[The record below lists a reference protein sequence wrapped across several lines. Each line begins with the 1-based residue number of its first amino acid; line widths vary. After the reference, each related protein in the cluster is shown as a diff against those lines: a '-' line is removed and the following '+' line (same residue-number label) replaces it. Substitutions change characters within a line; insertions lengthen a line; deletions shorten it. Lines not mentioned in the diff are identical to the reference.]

1 MKYLKKKTSMAIST
15 KILEFVPSPAVTI
28 MPPWKV
34 KFEGPNLPPYTCTD
48 MHNTSQEVWNCILEK
63 SYNISDVII
72 EESHNGSW
80 RLELTD
86 PYTGIFWTRADLF
99 NMSTIQK
106 ESYDIEINENISTTS
121 IALHDPNFFMINLNP
136 VTVPK
141 VIRQGEKSD
150 PYLFQLYLE
159 VTEVSKMNM
168 PSNPC
173 ETSLSHSLTK
183 CIKDYVI
190 TV

>member
-1 MKYLKKKTSMAIST
+1 MAIST

-28 MPPWKV
+28 MPPWKIG
-34 KFEGPNLPPYTCTD
+34 FEGPNLHPYTCTD
-48 MHNTSQEVWNCILEK
+48 THNTSQEVWNCILEK

-106 ESYDIEINENISTTS
+106 ESYDIEINKNISTTS

-190 TV
+190 MV

>member
-1 MKYLKKKTSMAIST
+1 MAIST
-15 KILEFVPSPAVTI
+15 KVLEFVPSPAVTI

-34 KFEGPNLPPYTCTD
+34 EFEGPHLPPYTCTE

-72 EESHNGSW
+72 KESHNGSW
-80 RLELTD
+80 RMELTD

-183 CIKDYVI
+183 CIKNYVI